1 MADPVTASIIIGVI
15 ASTAA
20 VTSAASATVQAEGE
34 KEAAEV
40 QDQINQR
47 QQDRESFAKLNQA
60 LAREGTTSLFKEQ
73 SVDQVLQDEQE
84 SKWISKYEKN
94 IAKHKANVA
103 VEEAWIQAA
112 GTIVMSG
119 MGVAEAKAD
128 AAKLADTTGTTGATA
143 GATAGGASSNLMM
156 SSGTMSKTA
165 TSAGIQNPY
174 AYSAMIF

>member
-1 MADPVTASIIIGVI
+1 MADPVTAAIVIGVI

-20 VTSAASATVQAEGE
+20 VTSAASATVQAEGQ

-47 QQDRESFAKLNQA
+47 RQDRESFAKLNQA

-112 GTIVMSG
+112 GTIAMSG
-119 MGVAEAKAD
+119 LGVASAKAD
-128 AAKLADTTGTTGATA
+128 AAKLAATTGATTGATA
-143 GATAGGASSNLMM
+143 TPVLPAGQTLM
-156 SSGTMSKTA
+156 TP
-165 TSAGIQNPY
+165 AGETISTLPSYNP
-174 AYSAMIF
+174 MGVIG